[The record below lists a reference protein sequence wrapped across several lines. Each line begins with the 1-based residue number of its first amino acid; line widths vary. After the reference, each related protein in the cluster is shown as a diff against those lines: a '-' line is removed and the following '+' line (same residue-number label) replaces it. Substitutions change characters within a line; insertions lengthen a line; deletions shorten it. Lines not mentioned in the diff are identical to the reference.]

1 MSKKVRRISN
11 IKIYAYQ
18 YSIFILGAILFII
31 GIYMWDKG
39 AALIE
44 NGYEGKGLVTSG
56 LILLGFGLVVLLLSY
71 IYARSGAKVIGTNCP
86 YCHGTGYVDAGPR
99 KMARKD
105 VCPVCDGTGKFY
117 SKEAKHLEELKR
129 EEELKKEENVN

>member
-11 IKIYAYQ
+11 IKIYVYQ
-18 YSIFILGAILFII
+18 YLIFLLGAILFVV

-44 NGYEGKGLVTSG
+44 NGFEGRGLEIAGFILLAIGLV
-56 LILLGFGLVVLLLSY
+56 FLVLSY
-71 IYARSGAKVIGTNCP
+71 LYARTGAKVIGTNCP

-99 KMARKD
+99 KMKRKD
-105 VCPVCDGTGKFY
+105 TCPVCDGTGKFY
-117 SKEAKHLEELKR
+117 GKEEEHLKKLEEKDTTS
-129 EEELKKEENVN
+129 